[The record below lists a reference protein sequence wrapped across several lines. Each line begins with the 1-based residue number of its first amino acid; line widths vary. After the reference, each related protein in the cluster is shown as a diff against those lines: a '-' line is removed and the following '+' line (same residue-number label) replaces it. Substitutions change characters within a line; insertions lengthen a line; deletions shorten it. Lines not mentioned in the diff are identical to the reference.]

1 MIRKFRNRK
10 FNESYDDGYAEIE
23 SAALEVRNALR
34 KLNRAIY
41 NNLRQGDL
49 GVKELN
55 LLVGNMADDL
65 DEILDAVGR

>member
-1 MIRKFRNRK
+1 MIRKFRNRM
-10 FNESYDDGYAEIE
+10 FNESYDDGYAEIGD
-23 SAALEVRNALR
+23 AALEVKSALR

-41 NNLRQGDL
+41 NNLKQGDL

-55 LLVGNMADDL
+55 LLVGNMSDDL

>member
-41 NNLRQGDL
+41 NNLKQGDL